1 MISRAL
7 VAVLLMMNLGV
18 AAWWLLRD
26 SPAAADAVAQ
36 SRDAVPP
43 LVLLA
48 ERPAKVPG
56 NTRAIE
62 PAAAPATT
70 DGAPVDATPAP
81 NTPSPP
87 SSPTATGATSPLAA
101 SAPAAAPA
109 NPPEVAAT
117 TGTDVVTQCFSIG
130 PFQSLA
136 DLRRVSAAIEPALQ
150 RQQVRGA
157 RGSETRGYRVYLP
170 AFASRQ
176 LALETAR
183 TLETRGL
190 RDYYVVTAGAGENT
204 VSLGLFRELAN
215 AEARREEVRGF
226 GYEARLEPRT
236 EEVTNWW
243 LDIAARADS
252 GWRERTGN
260 FPGTRIDAMNCQ

>member
-7 VAVLLMMNLGV
+7 VAILLMMNVGI
-18 AAWWLLRD
+18 AAWWMLRD
-26 SPAAADAVAQ
+26 APLAAHEQAQ

-43 LVLLA
+43 LVLLT
-48 ERPAKVPG
+48 ERPV
-56 NTRAIE
+56 
-62 PAAAPATT
+62 AAPDSAL
-70 DGAPVDATPAP
+70 
-81 NTPSPP
+81 SI
-87 SSPTATGATSPLAA
+87 
-101 SAPAAAPA
+101 APAAASPA
-109 NPPEVAAT
+109 PSAT
-117 TGTDVVTQCFSIG
+117 TPETASSAPAQDSALPPDAAAPPSAPEASATTNVDAAIVCFSIG

-150 RQQVRGA
+150 RQQMREA
-157 RGSETRGYRVYLP
+157 RGTETRGYRVYLP
-170 AFASRQ
+170 AFATRQ

-183 TLETRGL
+183 ALEARGL

-236 EEVTNWW
+236 EDVTRWW

-260 FPGTRIDAMNCQ
+260 FPGTRIDPMICQ

>member
-7 VAVLLMMNLGV
+7 VAILLMMNVGI

-26 SPAAADAVAQ
+26 APLAADASTQ
-36 SRDAVPP
+36 SQDGVPP

-48 ERPAKVPG
+48 ERPVPAPDSAKP
-56 NTRAIE
+56 I
-62 PAAAPATT
+62 APA
-70 DGAPVDATPAP
+70 PAP
-81 NTPSPP
+81 P
-87 SSPTATGATSPLAA
+87 AEQ
-101 SAPAAAPA
+101 SAPAETTSATASPAPA
-109 NPPEVAAT
+109 QIADSAPPRDAAALATEPANAPEVAAT
-117 TGTDVVTQCFSIG
+117 TGTDAAIACFSIG

-150 RQQVRGA
+150 RQQMREA
-157 RGSETRGYRVYLP
+157 RGTETRGYRVYLP
-170 AFASRQ
+170 AFATRQ

-183 TLETRGL
+183 ALEARGL

-236 EEVTNWW
+236 EDITRWW

-260 FPGTRIDAMNCQ
+260 FPGTRIDPMVCQ